1 MSNIGKTYKCSICGS
16 SDHTKRNHD
25 KPVTVAAIIASEPT
39 RKCSHCGIAGHYAR
53 TCTAAKNSASDAQRA
68 AAYVAYLGYVRSF
81 TADVV
86 ALRRDSKAMIAAS
99 IMGRPST
106 VQLSGV
112 GVY

>member
-16 SDHTKRNHD
+16 SDHTKRTHD
-25 KPVTVAAIIASEPT
+25 KPVTVAAVIASEPT

-53 TCTAAKNSASDAQRA
+53 TCRQSLASDAGRG

-81 TADVV
+81 TADAV
-86 ALRRDSKAMIAAS
+86 AMRRDSKAMLAAS
-99 IMGRPST
+99 IMGRPVN
-106 VQLSGV
+106 VQIAGV